1 MIFVVLAVIAAP
13 LIITTVFLAEIVAGL
28 VPTRAG
34 RIPDPTDPQ
43 LVNKRVT
50 LLMPAHDEAQI
61 LDAILTRLAP
71 EIAGW
76 ARLLVVADNC
86 VDETAAIARARG
98 ADVIERHDSI
108 QRGKGYA
115 LDFGRAHLRS
125 APPDAVIVF
134 DADCFS
140 DRASLKALAASAL
153 AWDRPCQAI
162 NLIAPLA
169 GASPLVQLSNFAFMI
184 KNLIRMRGLQRLTG
198 RAHLL
203 GTGMAFPWPMFD
215 GASLASANIVEDVE
229 LGLAL
234 DRAGTPPQ
242 LVTAARIWS
251 DPSSTEGTLIQRTRW
266 EGGFLAL
273 AFSKAPPALAR
284 ALRTFDPRALLAALD
299 LCIPPLT
306 MLAMIDGAVLVLAAV
321 LTWSLGTPSW
331 PVLLHLAVLIAT
343 LLAIGVAWAREGRPF
358 IAAATLLRIPLY
370 MLWKIPLYLGLARG
384 KSADWLRPGR

>member
-1 MIFVVLAVIAAP
+1 MILLVLAVLAVP
-13 LIITTVFLAEIVAGL
+13 LLVTTVCLAEIAAGL
-28 VPTRAG
+28 APMRAAKAPELAG
-34 RIPDPTDPQ
+34 Q
-43 LVNKRVT
+43 RVT

-61 LDAILTRLAP
+61 LDAIIARLMP
-71 EIAGW
+71 EIDGW

-86 VDETAAIARARG
+86 VDDTAAIARARG
-98 ADVIERHDSI
+98 ADVAERHDQT
-108 QRGKGYA
+108 QRGKGFA

-125 APPDAVIVF
+125 DPPGAVIVF

-140 DRASLKALAASAL
+140 DRASLRALAASAL
-153 AWDRPCQAI
+153 AWKRPCQAI

-169 GASPLVQLSNFAFMI
+169 GASPMVQLSNFAFMI

-284 ALRTFDPRALLAALD
+284 ALRTIDPRALFAALD
-299 LCIPPLT
+299 LCVPPLT
-306 MLAMIDGAVLVLAAV
+306 MLAMIDGGVLLVAAV
-321 LTWSLGTPSW
+321 ASWALGVAWW
-331 PVLLHLAVLIAT
+331 PVLLHLALLLAT
-343 LLAIGVAWAREGRPF
+343 LLVIGIAWARDGRQF
-358 IAAATLLRIPLY
+358 ISAATLLRIPLY
-370 MLWKIPLYLGLARG
+370 MLWKLPLYLGLARR
-384 KSADWLRPGR
+384 KPANWLRPGR